1 MRVLIALLAIA
12 IAVLAY
18 FRFAHQDEPIV
29 RIQPPPGE
37 EARATTVLPKLWVL
51 PEFSLTERSG
61 KTLTLNDLKGKVW
74 VADFFYTSCPGPCP
88 MLSSRFSDVQKAL
101 GDTKGV
107 RLVSIS
113 TDPEKDTTEI
123 LNEYA
128 KRFGAGEDW
137 YFVTGDKAEIY
148 KLGNKGFKLSVT
160 EDPTASEPIT
170 HSTRLALVDQNGVVR
185 GFYDGTDAQ
194 KVPQLVRDIHALLQ
208 EK

>member
-18 FRFAHQDEPIV
+18 LRFSHQDEPIV

-37 EARATTVLPKLWVL
+37 EARATTVLPKLWAL
-51 PEFSLTERSG
+51 PDFSLTERSG
-61 KTLTLNDLKGKVW
+61 KTLTLSDLKGKVW